1 MLPDK
6 EIADFAQGYFGALLA
21 KYEKLL
27 FPISCKRNV
36 ICKNILNYPYV

>member
-6 EIADFAQGYFGALLA
+6 EIADFAQGYLGALLA

-27 FPISCKRNV
+27 FLILWKCRF
-36 ICKNILNYPYV
+36 ICKNILNYPYL